1 MCVDWQRECFS
12 SRGVTRTVEGPAN
25 GLQLTTHREKE
36 KYPWIAKARA
46 GTESPS
52 TKLLRAQRNRIIS
65 CSFRAVETGKHWMIC
80 LLRAAHRL
88 PSGRCF
94 ILGRALGLDMLR
106 HESPVCSRPSFDQ
119 RLRIVHERVRQR
131 IAAYVAD
138 RQGLTLP
145 GPNETTNY
153 KLPIPFKSTPR
164 PTIKARKRDRERA
177 ERILSAGGPKPSLR
191 ERAVALVRER
201 GTVRTRDLTDIGIP
215 RCYLPGWVTRAC
227 SSRSATVSIAPQI
240 RRRHN
245 ATLQS
250 LGEWQSLQRGEIG
263 DVAMRS
269 MPAR

>member
-1 MCVDWQRECFS
+1 VLS
-12 SRGVTRTVEGPAN
+12 PRGVTRTVEGPAN

-191 ERAVALVRER
+191 ERPVALVRER

-215 RCYLPGWVTRAC
+215 RCYL
-227 SSRSATVSIAPQI
+227 
-240 RRRHN
+240 
-245 ATLQS
+245 
-250 LGEWQSLQRGEIG
+250 
-263 DVAMRS
+263 
-269 MPAR
+269 ARMCDALE

>member
-1 MCVDWQRECFS
+1 MTDDD
-12 SRGVTRTVEGPAN
+12 RGNPAAEGIQITNKRQNQPK
-25 GLQLTTHREKE
+25 GT
-36 KYPWIAKARA
+36 KYIHAVLL
-46 GTESPS
+46 SP
-52 TKLLRAQRNRIIS
+52 KLR
-65 CSFRAVETGKHWMIC
+65 
-80 LLRAAHRL
+80 RAALCCGRCRSRL

-215 RCYLPGWVTRAC
+215 RCYLARMCDEGLLIKVSYGIYRATDKKA
-227 SSRSATVSIAPQI
+227 S
-240 RRRHN
+240 
-245 ATLQS
+245 
-250 LGEWQSLQRGEIG
+250 
-263 DVAMRS
+263 
-269 MPAR
+269 